1 MQTVL
6 LKKNI
11 IPVDDSNIQIL
22 SQFILSKMKQSL
34 QWRQHFENKAWQEYK
49 P

>member
-11 IPVDDSNIQIL
+11 TPVDDSNIQIL
-22 SQFILSKMKQSL
+22 SQFILSKMKRSL
-34 QWRQHFENKAWQEYK
+34 QWRQNFENKAWQDYK